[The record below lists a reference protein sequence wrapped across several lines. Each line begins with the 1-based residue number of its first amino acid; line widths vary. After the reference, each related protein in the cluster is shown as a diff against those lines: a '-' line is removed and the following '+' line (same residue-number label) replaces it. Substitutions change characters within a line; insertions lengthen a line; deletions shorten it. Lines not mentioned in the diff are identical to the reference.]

1 MAHLLTRLLSQV
13 MYLWNMRRVYAIVLF
28 VLSAWMVILEPQGL
42 MAQGSWRRSYGGLG
56 TEAASQ
62 VAITSDD
69 GYLVTGTSGS
79 FGIGA
84 SDVYLLRLD
93 ESGEVLWSRTFGTIA
108 VDQGKAIAALP
119 DGAALAGSSALG
131 SIGGY
136 DYLLVRVDPN
146 GEVLWQQNYGTP
158 EWDLCNGMIPVED
171 GFLMIGI
178 SYGEGTPEGQAFLV
192 RTDANGGVVWTTRTS
207 APLGATCNAAAVSA
221 SGQIVVAGAAVMPNG
236 DTDRYLAAF
245 DADGAFLWDRTL
257 PGDSTDEF
265 NDVLITADDRIVAI
279 GTSYSY
285 GPVAVINVHATDLS
299 GTDLWD
305 RTIGNSADAGGT
317 GITLA
322 HGGGFVITGYNTLNQ
337 GEPDMIYTKLD
348 NDGYWQEGNNFG
360 NGDPALGADIQ
371 ATTDGGYVVAGW
383 IEGVGPGTRSVYVV
397 KTNGNGQTE
406 GLTVT
411 TYLDPINVEEDTAGQ
426 SHIFPSMLPLNATL
440 VRTPPLPIKG
450 VFSITDLSGRIL
462 HSEQVAAGAT
472 QLRTP
477 RLSAGMY
484 VFHLEGS
491 SERWVQR
498 VLCDVLAP

>member
-1 MAHLLTRLLSQV
+1 MPDLLTRLLLQV
-13 MYLWNMRRVYAIVLF
+13 NYLWNMRNVYRTTLF
-28 VLSAWMVILEPQGL
+28 VLSGWVVILEPQGL

-56 TEAASQ
+56 TEAANQ
-62 VAITSDD
+62 VAVTPDD

-79 FGIGA
+79 FGNGA
-84 SDVYLLRLD
+84 SDMYLLRLD
-93 ESGEVLWSRTFGTIA
+93 ETGEVLWSRTYGTVA
-108 VDQGKAIAALP
+108 VDQGKAVAALP
-119 DGAALAGSSALG
+119 EGAALAGTSALG

-136 DYLLVRVDPN
+136 DLLLVRVD
-146 GEVLWQQNYGTP
+146 GDGDVLWQRNYGTP
-158 EWDLCNGMIPVED
+158 DWDLCNGMIPLED
-171 GFLMIGI
+171 GFLMVGI

-192 RTDANGGVVWTTRTS
+192 RTDVNGELVWTARTDE
-207 APLGATCNAAAVSA
+207 PLGATCNAAAVSA

-245 DADGAFLWDRTL
+245 DADGVFLWDRTL
-257 PGDSTDEF
+257 PGDSIDEF

-299 GTDLWD
+299 GTELWD

-317 GITLA
+317 GITVA
-322 HGGGFVITGYNTLNQ
+322 HGGGFVITGYNTLNM

-348 NDGYWQEGNNFG
+348 NDGYWLEGNNFG
-360 NGDPALGADIQ
+360 NGDPALGVDVQ

-383 IEGVGPGTRSVYVV
+383 IEGVGPGARSVYVV

-411 TYLDPINVEEDTAGQ
+411 TYLDPINVEEAAAEQ
-426 SHIFPSMLPLNATL
+426 SRLFPTLIPVNSTFVSTPSLPVT
-440 VRTPPLPIKG
+440 G

-462 HSEQVAAGAT
+462 HLEQVASGTT

-477 RLSAGMY
+477 QLCAGVY
-484 VFHLEGS
+484 VFILEGTT
-491 SERWVQR
+491 ERWVQR
-498 VLCDVLAP
+498 VLCDVLSP